1 MGEVLRGGYQMTEA
15 AREARREYKKAW
27 YRANADRV
35 KKYQEDYWNRR
46 AEKLAAQEAQGLK
59 DYAAE
64 Q

>member
-1 MGEVLRGGYQMTEA
+1 MTEA